1 MFELSVIQLLLLGL
15 SLLGLSLLGLSLLG
29 LSLLGLSLLGGCYP
43 YTCLLNTRSVSSILA
58 RAGLGSDV
66 TPP

>member
-15 SLLGLSLLGLSLLG
+15 SLLGLLLFGLLLLGLL
-29 LSLLGLSLLGGCYP
+29 LLGGCYP
-43 YTCLLNTRSVSSILA
+43 YTCLLNARSVSSILA